1 MKTRAMKGRMTYPL
15 MAAVCLVVSLVIGWS
30 PYGQRINHIFYD
42 LYFRQRG
49 PQPPNENIVI
59 VAIDDATLAEY
70 GPLPLDRFKLAE
82 GLRTIEDAHPGLIAL
97 DILLTD
103 PKPGGGDLALR
114 RAIGSEPPGGLLS
127 EPTGQPAS
135 AALPELPGLAAMSA
149 QTSAMSRTPVVLATA
164 LESGG
169 GHWLNPRPE
178 FALSAAAVG
187 HVHADPER
195 HRRCGQRGGFRYHQR
210 HPDIGKRG
218 GQDSD

>member
-82 GLRTIEDAHPGLIAL
+82 GLRTIEDAHPCSRTQSPAAVVWRCG
-97 DILLTD
+97 
-103 PKPGGGDLALR
+103 
-114 RAIGSEPPGGLLS
+114 EPLG
-127 EPTGQPAS
+127 AS
-135 AALPELPGLAAMSA
+135 LPG
-149 QTSAMSRTPVVLATA
+149 V
-164 LESGG
+164 
-169 GHWLNPRPE
+169 
-178 FALSAAAVG
+178 F
-187 HVHADPER
+187 
-195 HRRCGQRGGFRYHQR
+195 
-210 HPDIGKRG
+210 
-218 GQDSD
+218 

>member
-1 MKTRAMKGRMTYPL
+1 MNASPIKGRIAYPL
-15 MAAVCLVVSLVIGWS
+15 MAVVCLLATLFIGWS
-30 PYGQRINHIFYD
+30 PYGQRINNIFYD

-127 EPTGQPAS
+127 EPDGPPLPS
-135 AALPELPGLAAMSA
+135 ALPNLQGL
-149 QTSAMSRTPVVLATA
+149 
-164 LESGG
+164 
-169 GHWLNPRPE
+169 
-178 FALSAAAVG
+178 VG
-187 HVHADPER
+187 
-195 HRRCGQRGGFRYHQR
+195 
-210 HPDIGKRG
+210 
-218 GQDSD
+218 